1 MIIKYNLCLII
12 RKYICK
18 ASIYVKHILQSNI
31 QFSISFS
38 INRVN
43 FMYLVI
49 VFILLKQAF
58 IINLIFLQHFILK
71 QAMIYTNR
79 YKINIAI

>member
-1 MIIKYNLCLII
+1 MSNHKKVYMQS
-12 RKYICK
+12 KYICK
-18 ASIYVKHILQSNI
+18 AYMQSNI

-43 FMYLVI
+43 FIYLVI

-58 IINLIFLQHFILK
+58 IINLIFVQHFILK

-79 YKINIAI
+79 CKINIAI